1 MMKNKMC
8 MNMMMHERFNIIHKA
23 HREHAEANGTAEKAD
38 EAQHA
43 HTHTHTATTQDTNA
57 NTGRRMKRRKL
68 YHINNNN
75 IRHSAATHKC

>member
-1 MMKNKMC
+1 
-8 MNMMMHERFNIIHKA
+8 MNDSILYTKHIENTQKQ
-23 HREHAEANGTAEKAD
+23 TAPPRK
-38 EAQHA
+38 QTKRST

-75 IRHSAATHKC
+75 IRHSAATHTC